1 MHSISNV
8 VPSNK
13 NKIIQAIRPYIM
25 ATMAKH
31 PWIDAK
37 SRFLFLPTLAD
48 EVKAYRSSIWRHAPL
63 NLIVQAVT
71 ELTKHTPTQSSIT
84 THRVHE
90 QVELFGQYAILS
102 HRWGVEELSFDD
114 VANLSDPRVRGKKGF
129 KKLEGFSWAVKSLY
143 GCRYLWMDT
152 SCIDEAD
159 RNASIPLMF
168 NWYRH
173 AYVCVIYLSTGKEPS
188 DPWGTRG
195 WTLQELLAASRI
207 RYVASDWWP
216 VVNRGLKFDTW
227 AWRAEGNLEPST
239 SFQDL
244 VCVTGGFVWK
254 TYEPGVHQAIP
265 ILEEMHTR
273 QTSIPEDMV
282 YSILSALDLNI
293 PVKYGEGFDAA
304 FHRLQLEIL
313 AQTNVR
319 RFLSWTESTP
329 SRYNSMLPGGF
340 PVWKPSGTWK
350 DTYHEGPAFH
360 PKFFFES
367 SGVMRIMLS
376 LYPPPSTFPYDA
388 QNVMFAL
395 MGEISELTTKHHRGR
410 VYYVGVLLRRVGL
423 FHGEVYFPEGVYQR
437 KRFKQYDKSQILA
450 EVAPQWVY
458 IV

>member
-1 MHSISNV
+1 
-8 VPSNK
+8 
-13 NKIIQAIRPYIM
+13 
-25 ATMAKH
+25 MAKH

-37 SRFLFLPTLAD
+37 SRYLFLLTLAD

-114 VANLSDPRVRGKKGF
+114 VANLSDPRVQGKKGF

-152 SCIDEAD
+152 ACIDEAD

-168 NWYRH
+168 SWYRH
-173 AYVCVIYLSTGKEPS
+173 AYVCVIYLSTGKEPG

-216 VVNRGLKFDTW
+216 VVNRRLKFD

-244 VCVTGGFVWK
+244 VCVTGR
-254 TYEPGVHQAIP
+254 QAE
-265 ILEEMHTR
+265 L
-273 QTSIPEDMV
+273 
-282 YSILSALDLNI
+282 
-293 PVKYGEGFDAA
+293 
-304 FHRLQLEIL
+304 RL
-313 AQTNVR
+313 
-319 RFLSWTESTP
+319 
-329 SRYNSMLPGGF
+329 
-340 PVWKPSGTWK
+340 
-350 DTYHEGPAFH
+350 
-360 PKFFFES
+360 
-367 SGVMRIMLS
+367 
-376 LYPPPSTFPYDA
+376 
-388 QNVMFAL
+388 
-395 MGEISELTTKHHRGR
+395 
-410 VYYVGVLLRRVGL
+410 
-423 FHGEVYFPEGVYQR
+423 
-437 KRFKQYDKSQILA
+437 
-450 EVAPQWVY
+450 
-458 IV
+458 